1 MMKNI
6 LMILVLLVLVI
17 VGYKLFQPE
26 RAPSSSITDLSN
38 TPPVGAALTTADFD
52 EIQPTYVDLDPNS
65 AAVPVI
71 NSTTNSQPTTSRF
84 SCDGRQHCSQMTS
97 CEEATYFTQHCPN
110 TKMDGNHDGV
120 PCEQQLCN

>member
-6 LMILVLLVLVI
+6 LMILVLLVLVV
-17 VGYKLFQPE
+17 VGYKIFQPE
-26 RAPSSSITDLSN
+26 SAPSSSITDSSN

-65 AAVPVI
+65 EAVPVI
-71 NSTTNSQPTTSRF
+71 TSTTNSQPTTSSF

-110 TKMDGNHDGV
+110 TKMDGNHDGI